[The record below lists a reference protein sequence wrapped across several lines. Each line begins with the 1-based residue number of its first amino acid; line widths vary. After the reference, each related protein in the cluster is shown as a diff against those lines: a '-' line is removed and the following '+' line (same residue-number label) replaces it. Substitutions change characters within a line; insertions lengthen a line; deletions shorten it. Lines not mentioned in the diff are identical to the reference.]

1 LHKYRA
7 ILFKFF
13 RKNNTGFTLV
23 EIIVSTIILSFI
35 AAGMFSI
42 LVSGRFL
49 IARAKMRLQAVEI
62 ARNFLERGRGYIN
75 WTAWSMPYGDFT
87 DPNGNPFAP
96 DAWNAAQPTKADW
109 RDVPSSYYKIRYRV
123 ERGGEDVAAG
133 RYKARK
139 VSVQVRWGD

>member
-1 LHKYRA
+1 MHKNKA
-7 ILFKFF
+7 TLFEFF
-13 RKNNTGFTLV
+13 KKNKTGFTLV

-42 LVSGRFL
+42 LISGRFL

-62 ARNFLERGRGYIN
+62 ARDFVERGRGYIN
-75 WTAWSMPYGDFT
+75 WTAWSMPYPD
-87 DPNGNPFAP
+87 NPFAP
-96 DAWNAAQPTKADW
+96 DDWVAANPTKADW
-109 RDVPSSYYKIRYRV
+109 RDIPSSYYKIRYRV

-133 RYKARK
+133 IYKARK

>member
-1 LHKYRA
+1 MYNNRE

-13 RKNNTGFTLV
+13 RRNKKGFTLV

-49 IARAKMRLQAVEI
+49 IARAKMRLQAVEL

-75 WTAWSMPYGDFT
+75 WTAWDMPYPD
-87 DPNGNPFAP
+87 NPFAP
-96 DAWNAAQPTKADW
+96 DDWNPAQPTKADW
-109 RDVPSSYYKIRYRV
+109 RDVPSAYYNIRYRV

-133 RYKARK
+133 IYRARK